1 MSEEV
6 KEYPLDEE
14 RAQKAYDALVKYLAL
29 SARSEK
35 ECKEKLYGKGY
46 HKDEVEFA
54 IAKAKKYN
62 YINDEEYVRTYL
74 MFNSNRYGAKKIVH
88 VSKNPRDTS
97 NASLTLVIILIGN
110 SPIFSFRR
118 FLSSVRICSSKTTLS
133 LGSPNLPAGSS
144 ICVGSFAFPSCDVT
158 AAAIMVGLYLFPTL
172 F

>member
-54 IAKAKKYN
+54 IAKAKK
-62 YINDEEYVRTYL
+62 IQLHQR
-74 MFNSNRYGAKKIVH
+74 RRIRAH
-88 VSKNPRDTS
+88 VSYVQFN
-97 NASLTLVIILIGN
+97 
-110 SPIFSFRR
+110 
-118 FLSSVRICSSKTTLS
+118 
-133 LGSPNLPAGSS
+133 
-144 ICVGSFAFPSCDVT
+144 
-158 AAAIMVGLYLFPTL
+158 
-172 F
+172 

>member
-35 ECKEKLYGKGY
+35 ECKEKLYCKGY

-54 IAKAKKYN
+54 IGKAKKYN

-74 MFNSNRYGAKKIVH
+74 MFNSNRYGAKKIAYKLVNEKGVDKKLVDNILLDAKDDEKEYDLALKMAQKYAKSRKIVDKTGAQKISAH
-88 VSKNPRDTS
+88 LYSKGFDFAIINK
-97 NASLTLVIILIGN
+97 VIAKLFDD
-110 SPIFSFRR
+110 IF
-118 FLSSVRICSSKTTLS
+118 IE
-133 LGSPNLPAGSS
+133 
-144 ICVGSFAFPSCDVT
+144 
-158 AAAIMVGLYLFPTL
+158 
-172 F
+172 